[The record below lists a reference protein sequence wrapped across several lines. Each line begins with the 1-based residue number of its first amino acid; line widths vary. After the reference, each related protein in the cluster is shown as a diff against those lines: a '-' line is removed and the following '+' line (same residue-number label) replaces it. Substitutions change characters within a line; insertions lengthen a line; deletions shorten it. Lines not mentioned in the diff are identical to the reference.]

1 MLSRVFLVNMIV
13 SRKLYNFW
21 FLFLVSFFACNT
33 LKHARQSQ
41 VALVQVQRTDSAQQ
55 RKVETLQNTL
65 QEQQLESA
73 SEDRAVL
80 EYVFSEPVTMRELK
94 SGAAKVQQLRVI
106 ESKKRAIK
114 KHKNLHKQD
123 KKTAH
128 KTSTVSA
135 FRQRD
140 SLSYHGEQRLER
152 RSSGAF
158 WFWFGLV
165 LVVVLALVF
174 GLFRLGRK
182 IWF

>member
-21 FLFLVSFFACNT
+21 FLFLVSCFACNT
-33 LKHARQSQ
+33 IKHSRQSQ

-55 RKVETLQNTL
+55 RKVELLQNTL
-65 QEQQLESA
+65 QEQDMQEA

-80 EYVFSEPVTMRELK
+80 EYVFSEPATMRELK

-106 ESKKRAIK
+106 ESKKRAVK
-114 KHKNLHKQD
+114 KHKKLHKQD
-123 KKTAH
+123 KKTAQ

-135 FRQRD
+135 FKQRD
-140 SLSYHGEQRLER
+140 SLNSQVEQSLK
-152 RSSGAF
+152 RSAASAF
-158 WFWFGLV
+158 WFWFGLA

-182 IWF
+182 FF